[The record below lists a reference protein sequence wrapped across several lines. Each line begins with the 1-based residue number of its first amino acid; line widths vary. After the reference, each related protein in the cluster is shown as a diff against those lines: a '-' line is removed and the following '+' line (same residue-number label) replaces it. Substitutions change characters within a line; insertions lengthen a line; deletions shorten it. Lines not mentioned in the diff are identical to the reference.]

1 MSRPP
6 DRVFELFDEFA
17 AAYAR
22 GERPSLDDYLARA
35 GEDAGELARLADAW
49 LERAPAPPAREDSVE
64 LLDAFLAGEPGL
76 VALRAR
82 RGLRVDDVVDALL
95 GKLSLDVAKRDKVKR
110 LYQQLEGGLLDPG
123 RVSAKVWGVV
133 RDVVGPAAEEAAR
146 WGGRPLAAE
155 AVFSRAD
162 ALYRT
167 AAAAPPPLAKRA
179 APADEQP
186 DEIDRLFGLA

>member
-35 GEDAGELARLADAW
+35 GDDAGELARLADRW
-49 LERAPAPPAREDSVE
+49 LERAPAPPAREGSVE
-64 LLDAFLAGEPGL
+64 LLDAFLAREPGL

-82 RGLRVDDVVDALL
+82 KGLRVDDVVDALL
-95 GKLSLDVAKRDKVKR
+95 GKLSLDVGKREKVKR

-123 RVSAKVWGVV
+123 RVSAKVWDVV
-133 RDVVGPAAEEAAR
+133 RDAVGPGAEEATRWRAGPVVAAPVYSRQDVLYQRAASAPPPSADRAAPAAEE
-146 WGGRPLAAE
+146 
-155 AVFSRAD
+155 
-162 ALYRT
+162 
-167 AAAAPPPLAKRA
+167 
-179 APADEQP
+179 P